1 PVVESAEPRDSRS
14 ASPPADDFSF
24 DTFFAEKPPAPPPD
38 PVARDRERVPEPPAV
53 VPAPTPPLDPDPA
66 PAAAPAEPP
75 AVVPSDA
82 ALHAAFLRGLGLHS
96 ENLATE
102 ATAAEMEALGQ
113 RFRLLTEGLV
123 QLLRTRTK
131 EKSSVRVA
139 QTVIG
144 SAEVNPLKF
153 LATTDEAL
161 AALIAPRGRGYLAP
175 DAAITAAFQDL
186 NDHQMRTWAALQTA
200 LRQMIDRF
208 DPAQFETEV
217 DAAGLTK
224 TLLAGGRNARLWQL
238 YSERY
243 REIAISAED
252 RFLGAVGAD
261 FRDAYEGNRRTKND

>member
-1 PVVESAEPRDSRS
+1 
-14 ASPPADDFSF
+14 
-24 DTFFAEKPPAPPPD
+24 
-38 PVARDRERVPEPPAV
+38 
-53 VPAPTPPLDPDPA
+53 
-66 PAAAPAEPP
+66 
-75 AVVPSDA
+75 
-82 ALHAAFLRGLGLHS
+82 
-96 ENLATE
+96 
-102 ATAAEMEALGQ
+102 
-113 RFRLLTEGLV
+113 
-123 QLLRTRTK
+123 
-131 EKSSVRVA
+131 
-139 QTVIG
+139 
-144 SAEVNPLKF
+144 
-153 LATTDEAL
+153 
-161 AALIAPRGRGYLAP
+161 
-175 DAAITAAFQDL
+175 QDL